1 MLPTRVFMK
10 DTDDLPHKLLKL
22 FGITRA
28 GARRG
33 SARSGGT
40 GEEELIVADDTEAYD
55 EKAAR
60 PKYELLAM
68 YGFSARYPGNAR
80 LELNPKTRRE
90 KGDVVFHLEEGFKVF
105 LSWGSLEEARKRY
118 ATAAAQ
124 ASASIE
130 RSVKSTRAKLDGTP
144 ETRNLKI
151 QGHDATYT
159 HARMFVDRG
168 GFPFGS
174 RRVTQDSHSLHL
186 QCDKSERYY
195 VVYTFA
201 GPETSEQL
209 GKIFEPMMLSLKCH
223 GLALATSHQ

>member
-1 MLPTRVFMK
+1 MK
-10 DTDDLPHKLLKL
+10 ETDDLADKLLRL
-22 FGITRA
+22 LGITRNRA
-28 GARRG
+28 TRDLDIDKQ
-33 SARSGGT
+33 T
-40 GEEELIVADDTEAYD
+40 GDEELIVTEGV
-55 EKAAR
+55 ETEESKAAR

-68 YGFSARYPGNAR
+68 YGFSANCPNNAR

-90 KGDVVFHLEEGFKVF
+90 KGDVVFHLKDGIKVF
-105 LSWGSLEEARKRY
+105 LSWGSLEDARKRY

-159 HARMFVDRG
+159 HARMFVERG

-174 RRVTQDSHSLHL
+174 RRVTQDSHSMHL
-186 QCDKSERYY
+186 QCDESGRYY
-195 VVYTFA
+195 VVYAFA
-201 GPETSEQL
+201 RPETSEQV
-209 GKIFEPMMLSLKCH
+209 GKIIEPIMLSLKCH
-223 GLALATSHQ
+223 MP

>member
-1 MLPTRVFMK
+1 MK
-10 DTDDLPHKLLKL
+10 DTDDLIGRLLRL
-22 FGITRA
+22 LGITRA
-28 GARRG
+28 RATKGLDTSKQVG
-33 SARSGGT
+33 D
-40 GEEELIVADDTEAYD
+40 EELIVTEGTEA
-55 EKAAR
+55 ESKTVQ

-68 YGFSARYPGNAR
+68 YGLSANYPNNAR

-90 KGDVVFHLEEGFKVF
+90 KGDVVFHLEEGIKVF
-105 LSWGSLEEARKRY
+105 LSWGNLEDARKRY

-144 ETRNLKI
+144 ETKNLKI

-174 RRVTQDSHSLHL
+174 RRVTQDSHSMHL
-186 QCDKSERYY
+186 QCDESGRYY
-195 VVYTFA
+195 VVYAFA
-201 GPETSEQL
+201 RPETSEQV
-209 GKIFEPMMLSLKCH
+209 GKIIEPIILSLICH
-223 GLALATSHQ
+223 AP

>member
-1 MLPTRVFMK
+1 MK
-10 DTDDLPHKLLKL
+10 ETDDLADKLLRL
-22 FGITRA
+22 LGITRKRA
-28 GARRG
+28 TRDLDIGKQ
-33 SARSGGT
+33 T
-40 GEEELIVADDTEAYD
+40 GDEELIVTEGV
-55 EKAAR
+55 ETEESKAAR

-68 YGFSARYPGNAR
+68 YGFSANCPNNAR

-90 KGDVVFHLEEGFKVF
+90 KGDVVFHLKDGIKVF
-105 LSWGSLEEARKRY
+105 LSWGSLEDARKRY

-159 HARMFVDRG
+159 HARMFVERG

-174 RRVTQDSHSLHL
+174 RRVTQDSHSMHL
-186 QCDKSERYY
+186 QCDESGRYY
-195 VVYTFA
+195 VVYAFA
-201 GPETSEQL
+201 RPETSEQV
-209 GKIFEPMMLSLKCH
+209 GKIIEPIMLSLKCH
-223 GLALATSHQ
+223 MP